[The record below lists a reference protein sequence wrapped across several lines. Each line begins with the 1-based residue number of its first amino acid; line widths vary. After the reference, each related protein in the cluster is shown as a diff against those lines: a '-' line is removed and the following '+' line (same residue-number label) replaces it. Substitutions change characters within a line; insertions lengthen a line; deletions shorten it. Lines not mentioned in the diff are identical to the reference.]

1 MTLQSVFVSVV
12 GVMACLLS
20 ADAPYA
26 NGQSITPSDSAKL
39 AQPLVQPSTRSGQP
53 DRYRLTGRFHL
64 QKATNSGYLVLQC
77 DLPKGSYVYS
87 LTQQGTVRPTV
98 IKVKSSDAF
107 ATTGK
112 FIPDQQPTVIE
123 KDKVFQQRVEKH
135 LGDHNG
141 KVQFFIPIQIHS
153 NVDPATLQP
162 EMVFDGQVCSS
173 AGVCMPIRN
182 KSIKAKFA
190 GYFERTA
197 EKPVSPENPKRQ

>member
-12 GVMACLLS
+12 GALACLTV
-20 ADAPYA
+20 ADSRNA
-26 NGQSITPSDSAKL
+26 NGQSNVQSDSANFAVPL
-39 AQPLVQPSTRSGQP
+39 NQPAAQSRQT

-64 QKATNSGYLVLQC
+64 QQATNCGYLVLQC

-87 LTQQGTVRPTV
+87 LTQQGSVRPTV
-98 IKVKSSDAF
+98 IKVKPSDDF

-112 FIPDQQPTVIE
+112 FIPDRQPTVIE
-123 KDKVFQQRVEKH
+123 KDAVFQQRVEKH
-135 LGDHNG
+135 LGDRTG
-141 KVQFFIPIQIHS
+141 KVQFFIPIQLDG
-153 NVDPATLQP
+153 NTDPATLQP
-162 EMVFDGQVCSS
+162 ELIFDGQVCSN
-173 AGVCMPIRN
+173 AGICMPIRN